1 MNRTFNLITK
11 AKNGDKSSE
20 EILINE
26 NMPLVHSCVR
36 KLKREGIEYD
46 DLVQLGSIGLIKAIR
61 RFDVKMGVMFS
72 TYAVPLI
79 MGEIKRFLRDDGI
92 IKVSRSLKEISYKSF
107 IACEELSIKLGR
119 EPSINEISSH
129 TGIDSEKLIMAMEAC
144 IPCESLQKSISPDM
158 SGDITLADIIKDKH
172 EFGDELEKIALKSAL
187 QNLKPRDRKIIIM
200 RYFQGKTQSEISSI
214 IGVSQVQISRIEK
227 KVLSSLREI
236 LK

>member
-79 MGEIKRFLRDDGI
+79 MGEIKLFLRDDGI

-119 EPSINEISSH
+119 DPSINEISNH

>member
-1 MNRTFNLITK
+1 MNRTFSLITK
-11 AKNGDKSSE
+11 ARNGDKSSE

-36 KLKREGIEYD
+36 KLRRDGMEYD

-61 RFDVKMGVMFS
+61 RFDTQMGVMFS

-92 IKVSRSLKEISYKSF
+92 IKVSRSLKEIRYKS
-107 IACEELSIKLGR
+107 ICACEELNIQLNR
-119 EPSINEISSH
+119 EPTISEISSH
-129 TGIDSEKLIMAMEAC
+129 TGIDAEKLIMAMEAC
-144 IPCESLQKSISPDM
+144 IPCESLQKTISPDL
-158 SGDITLADIIKDKH
+158 SGDITLADVIKDKH
-172 EFGDELEKIALKSAL
+172 EFSDELEKIALKAAL

-200 RYFQGKTQSEISSI
+200 RYFQGKTQTEISAL

-227 KVLSSLREI
+227 RVLSLLKESL
-236 LK
+236 K